1 MIPRAVTPSANICA
15 GWFIPKSIG
24 PTARPSASFRTK
36 LYEIFAASKR
46 VIDTLY
52 GDVSDFKIN
61 ETFQKGTE
69 DADSFLSYSGEF
81 IGLLSISKDLPKL
94 AKDVFKTNNLNK

>member
-1 MIPRAVTPSANICA
+1 MTSLILV
-15 GWFIPKSIG
+15 
-24 PTARPSASFRTK
+24 
-36 LYEIFAASKR
+36 
-46 VIDTLY
+46 
-52 GDVSDFKIN
+52 IN

-94 AKDVFKTNNLNK
+94 AKDVFKTSQLVFSGAKSKKIKDNEKYDKALSELNLEI